1 MGWSPLKKRVYFLLS
16 LGFLA
21 LLNTLLQGYI
31 SFTLKVIIDSLLILV
46 FSLFILYE
54 VFKDFV
60 TRRKVRKEDLEAKER
75 GIYKEIAE
83 KVLKIKKRWWSS

>member
-54 VFKDFV
+54 VFKDLKAK
-60 TRRKVRKEDLEAKER
+60 RKVKNEDLEAKKHE
-75 GIYKEIAE
+75 ILKELAE
-83 KVLKIKKRWWSS
+83 KVLKIKKRWHSS